1 MTPASQHPWSLWR
14 RQILA
19 IMRIDLRKTFFARR
33 GIWIYLLAFA
43 PEVPMIGHW
52 LFQGR
57 PRPGVIDYDTL
68 GQDVRILAGIFQFF
82 YLRVAIF
89 FGCVGIFSNLFRGEM
104 MDKSLHYYLLA
115 PVRREVLV
123 AGKFLSGLTAA
134 IVIFGSS
141 TILMFPAMFWH
152 HGRALMSAY
161 MFDGP
166 GMSHLISYFLAAVFA
181 CIGYGSLFLASGVLF
196 RNPLI
201 PAAGLLV
208 WESINGFL
216 PALLKK
222 ISIIYWLQSIC
233 PIALPAQ
240 VQSRGNS
247 IMQLLIIDIDP
258 APTPLAIANL
268 LLIASFVIVWAA
280 LRARKLEIAY
290 GTE

>member
-1 MTPASQHPWSLWR
+1 MTPAAQHPWSLWR
-14 RQILA
+14 RQVFA
-19 IMRIDLRKTFFARR
+19 IMRIDLRKTFFAKR

-52 LFQGR
+52 LFSGR
-57 PRPGVIDYDTL
+57 PRPGVVDYDTL
-68 GQDVRILAGIFQFF
+68 GQDVRIFAGIFQFF
-82 YLRVAIF
+82 YLRVAVF

-104 MDKSLHYYLLA
+104 MDNSLHYYLLA

-134 IVIFGSS
+134 IVIFAGSA
-141 TILMFPAMFWH
+141 LLQFPAMFWH
-152 HGRALMSAY
+152 HGRELMNAY

-166 GMSHLISYFLAAVFA
+166 GLSHLISYFTAAVLA
-181 CIGYGSLFLASGVLF
+181 CVGYGSLFLAAGVLF
-196 RNPLI
+196 RNPLV
-201 PAAGLLV
+201 PAAALLV

-240 VQSRGNS
+240 VQTRGNN
-247 IMQLLIIDIDP
+247 ILQLLIIDIDP